1 MSQSPPSLPP
11 SVRLHPD
18 GDISQ
23 EEIRDETKG
32 WRQFVSEEWAE
43 NEDSLSQR
51 YKLMERWATADQSFR
66 DVRFRLSNNQTKD
79 SLEIQRFVCLAPANR
94 DPHQKNSAHLLKI
107 LILLYIVQDGYMV
120 HPFSFRTAGKSPT
133 PQIPVF
139 ITSDDENS
147 SPLAVEHLLAT
158 LFLRTADFRVV
169 AMTRTG
175 TALFTTECN
184 SLWYVLDGSSLE
196 TGLIHV
202 VTFKPNGEIH
212 NATQRRPFNLTQ
224 IMIFH
229 IGNGWPLSVLI
240 ENNVGGRSWH
250 NKPMDLD
257 LPILDLL
264 QTVKDRGESQ
274 YTDWGSREM
283 WASEIER
290 AAPGYLQLE
299 GEGKEGE
306 FALESLAELE

>member
-1 MSQSPPSLPP
+1 
-11 SVRLHPD
+11 
-18 GDISQ
+18 
-23 EEIRDETKG
+23 
-32 WRQFVSEEWAE
+32 
-43 NEDSLSQR
+43 
-51 YKLMERWATADQSFR
+51 
-66 DVRFRLSNNQTKD
+66 
-79 SLEIQRFVCLAPANR
+79 
-94 DPHQKNSAHLLKI
+94 
-107 LILLYIVQDGYMV
+107 MV

-175 TALFTTECN
+175 TALFTTEYN

-250 NKPMDLD
+250 NKPYVFQ
-257 LPILDLL
+257 P
-264 QTVKDRGESQ
+264 
-274 YTDWGSREM
+274 
-283 WASEIER
+283 
-290 AAPGYLQLE
+290 
-299 GEGKEGE
+299 
-306 FALESLAELE
+306 